1 MRPREDAKHQS
12 ECASKE
18 QKGQFP
24 GGWVGKKQK
33 RRKQGLSEAKTF
45 VSATVRDSDETLR
58 SFEAESE

>member
-1 MRPREDAKHQS
+1 VRFKGAERPI
-12 ECASKE
+12 
-18 QKGQFP
+18 P
-24 GGWVGKKQK
+24 GWVGGKKQK